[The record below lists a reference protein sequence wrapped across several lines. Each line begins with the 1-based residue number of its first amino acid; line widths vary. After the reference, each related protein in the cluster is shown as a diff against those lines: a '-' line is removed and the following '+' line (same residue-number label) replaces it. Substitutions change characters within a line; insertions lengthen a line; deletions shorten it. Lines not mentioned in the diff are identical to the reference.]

1 MAESGTTL
9 NGQHKSTQHQAIQ
22 HQATQHPPTLTAVA
36 ANGSAATRLP
46 SVLIATRHG
55 ESTANV
61 EFQLAEAAGAL
72 SVPIS
77 CRDADIPLSLRG
89 RQQAQAL
96 GRWWAALPSADR
108 PRSVWC
114 SPYVRTA
121 ETARIALAQAAGL
134 GAVPVTLAVRYDER
148 LRDRELGVLEM
159 LPKAAIEAKHPEEA
173 ARRRKMG
180 ELYYRPPGGE
190 SWADV
195 ALRVRS
201 LLRDVCEEDA
211 GRPVLLVAHD
221 CTVLMLRYAL
231 DRLTEQQLTALEPVH
246 NCSTSLWR
254 AQEGRLRPDRWNQVD
269 HLHAG
274 AG

>member
-1 MAESGTTL
+1 MADLGTTL
-9 NGQHKSTQHQAIQ
+9 NGQHQSTHRPGPP
-22 HQATQHPPTLTAVA
+22 ATTAPHPASPAPHTAPA
-36 ANGSAATRLP
+36 AAPGPLP

-77 CRDADIPLSLRG
+77 CRDADIPLSLHG

-96 GRWWAALPSADR
+96 GRWWAGLPSADR

-114 SPYVRTA
+114 SPYERTT

-201 LLRDVCEEDA
+201 VLRDICAEEA

-231 DRLTEQQLTALEPVH
+231 DRLTEAQLTALEPVR

-254 AQEGRLRPDRWNQVD
+254 AEGGRLRPARWND
-269 HLHAG
+269 TGHLALG
-274 AG
+274 

>member
-1 MAESGTTL
+1 MADPIL
-9 NGQHKSTQHQAIQ
+9 NGNRSGKA
-22 HQATQHPPTLTAVA
+22 
-36 ANGSAATRLP
+36 P

-55 ESTANV
+55 ESTANA

-72 SVPIS
+72 SVSIT
-77 CRDADIPLSLRG
+77 CRDADIPLTLHGQS
-89 RQQAQAL
+89 QAQAL
-96 GRWWAALPSADR
+96 GRWWAELPPGDR

-121 ETARIALAQAAGL
+121 ETARIALAQASGL
-134 GAVPVTLAVRYDER
+134 GAVPVSLAVRYDER

-159 LPKAAIEAKHPEEA
+159 LTRDAIEEYHPEEA

-190 SWADV
+190 SWLDV

-201 LLRDVCEEDA
+201 LLRDLCEEED

-221 CTVLMLRYAL
+221 CTVLMLRYIL
-231 DRLTEQQLTALEPVH
+231 EQLTESQLLELEPVR
-246 NCSTSLWR
+246 NCSVSLWR
-254 AQEGRLRPDRWNQVD
+254 ATGGRLRAARWNESCP
-269 HLHAG
+269 LTPAP
-274 AG
+274 